1 VKLRTLVSP
10 IRLSLGVA
18 SKRLRFSAAA
28 LSLQTLVAYKKLVV
42 DIGEFFLLLTKQ
54 DTAIASESNTVRF
67 EKVISELG
75 FVAENIAFK
84 FTRSFVDR
92 SIFSDG
98 EQYFA
103 EDYVEGAPLAQTY
116 TEPSQ
121 VFKRVGK
128 VLVNSSEASDA
139 PPVRVFEKVL
149 GHTVGA
155 TDDLN
160 GVVPGD
166 DQTISFF
173 KSLDQTFQAAEDFV
187 RRVTYIRAF
196 SDNFS
201 TSDTDTLVVSK
212 ILQDASQ
219 TSDSGSLRMQSYTE
233 DMTYFAEDYVGTT
246 RTF

>member
-1 VKLRTLVSP
+1 MKLRTLVSP
-10 IRLSLGVA
+10 IRLSLGAA
-18 SKRLRFSAAA
+18 SKRLRFSVAA
-28 LSLQTLVAYKKLVV
+28 LSLQTLVASKKLIV
-42 DIGEFFLLLTKQ
+42 DIGEFLLLLTKQ
-54 DTAIASESNTVRF
+54 DTAIASEGNTVRF
-67 EKVISELG
+67 EKVLSDLGFASELLS
-75 FVAENIAFK
+75 FR
-84 FTRSFVDR
+84 FTKSFADR
-92 SIFSDG
+92 SVFSDG

-128 VLVNSSEASDA
+128 VLANSSEASDA
-139 PPVRVFEKVL
+139 PPIRVFGKVL
-149 GHTVGA
+149 GHNVGA

-160 GVVPGD
+160 GVLPGD

-201 TSDTDTLVVSK
+201 TSDTDTLVVGK
-212 ILQDASQ
+212 ITQDASQ